1 MIAFQLLEHWNTMTN
16 EEIYRETL
24 IFFILMIILVLSAYI
39 SEYLKKKYEDKIS
52 KSDNKILKFIFK
64 YVL

>member
-24 IFFILMIILVLSAYI
+24 ISLFLCNIGIKCIY
-39 SEYLKKKYEDKIS
+39 K
-52 KSDNKILKFIFK
+52 
-64 YVL
+64 

>member
-1 MIAFQLLEHWNTMTN
+1 MTN

-39 SEYLKKKYEDKIS
+39 SEDLKKKYEDKIS

>member
-1 MIAFQLLEHWNTMTN
+1 MIAFQLLEHWTTMTN

-24 IFFILMIILVLSAYI
+24 IFFILMIVLVLSAYI
-39 SEYLKKKYEDKIS
+39 SEDLKKKYEDKIS